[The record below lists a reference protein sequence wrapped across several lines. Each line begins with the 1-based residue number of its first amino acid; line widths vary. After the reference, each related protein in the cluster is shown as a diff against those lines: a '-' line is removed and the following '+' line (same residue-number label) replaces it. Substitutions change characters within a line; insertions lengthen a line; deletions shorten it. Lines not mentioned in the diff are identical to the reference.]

1 MQPENLDVH
10 RGSLSETP
18 QLIAPPDDSL
28 TEISP
33 AVVRSVP
40 QEDPGTGGSSTYIGR
55 HHFGDASIDEASA
68 REYGQS
74 RQQGLSDIEQKTLE
88 LWDVFSVPPR
98 PLHESLLESFIQ
110 YCFPW
115 MPLLEPSEMT
125 VRDPHRGSLLLSQAI
140 FLAASRVNPSPP
152 VCDYASPADF
162 YQRAKALFW
171 VGHEKNQL
179 TVIKATTMLHW
190 YTPDGPAFVS
200 YDTSEYWL
208 KIGVGLAYQI
218 GLHKEP
224 PPGPQRAIRRRLW
237 WSLVVCSAVLYVAL
251 LFTENKIG
259 ARFSHLGFARQA
271 TSCKSGRL

>member
-1 MQPENLDVH
+1 MPPDHWHVHQVSLD
-10 RGSLSETP
+10 GTP
-18 QLIAPPDDSL
+18 QLTAPPETHLPDN
-28 TEISP
+28 SP
-33 AVVRSVP
+33 VVTRTVL

-68 REYGQS
+68 REYDQS
-74 RQQGLSDIEQKTLE
+74 RQQALSDVEQKTLE

-98 PLHESLLESFIQ
+98 PLHESLLESFMQ

-115 MPLLEPSEMT
+115 MPILEPSET
-125 VRDPHRGSLLLSQAI
+125 SFRDVQRGSLFLSQAI

-152 VCDYASPADF
+152 VRDYATPAQF

-171 VGHEKNQL
+171 VGHEKNPL

-190 YTPDGPAFVS
+190 YTPDGAAFVS

-224 PPGPQRAIRRRLW
+224 PAGPQSAIRRRLW
-237 WSLVVCSAVLYVAL
+237 WSLVVS
-251 LFTENKIG
+251 
-259 ARFSHLGFARQA
+259 QA
-271 TSCKSGRL
+271 IPDDISFLTNRYRYEIH